1 VGKYNLRLISI
12 RSEKQIMKSLI
23 ILSTLI
29 ITLGFVGTTYAQNS
43 GGVDIEG
50 SWYLGEGLKNGDYF
64 EYTLCEIDLNAC
76 SPIELK
82 IWIKGDTQNV
92 SETLWD
98 AQILVIDGDK
108 TIKGSWG
115 LGKTVPTP
123 ILFDD
128 DLSDYAV
135 AFKSSIA
142 WLSSYAT
149 SNEKDR
155 IHGPQEFKS
164 TSWGALG
171 PVGGGLESYLI
182 PSRVESII
190 IPDRTTDSI
199 VLGWYNNNDNEIWI
213 VDDFPFPVKALTFA
227 GINSDSVPVMFEF
240 NLTQYKE
247 GITDDPFENIAE
259 TIQKSELLQC
269 NKEFFDYTSGRISTN
284 TYSMMIQYNYAP
296 ESPVKGCDM
305 DWKINFYNKYNDMEI
320 LDQVN
325 YDIWIVDED
334 NNKLYS
340 YAESIGKEKL
350 FNAFG
355 QVEHLLS
362 VEKSGLVRYAIFVY
376 GLGPEEQID
385 DELSGYA
392 IIEIPVEDNQL
403 LKENI
408 NEVSTSIPEWIKNN
422 AKWWAEGAINDDAF
436 IQGIGFLIKEG
447 TISVESTSQ
456 NENDSKEIPEWIKN
470 NAKWWAEGA
479 INDDAFIQ
487 GIEFLVKAGVIP
499 V

>member
-1 VGKYNLRLISI
+1 LKSI
-12 RSEKQIMKSLI
+12 TILFTLI
-23 ILSTLI
+23 IL
-29 ITLGFVGTTYAQNS
+29 GFTGTAYAQSS
-43 GGVDIEG
+43 GGVNVDG
-50 SWYLGEGLKNGDYF
+50 TWYLGEGLKKGDYF
-64 EYTLCEIDLNAC
+64 EYTLCEIDLNSC

-142 WLSSYAT
+142 WLSSFAT

-164 TSWGALG
+164 ASWGALG

-182 PSRVESII
+182 PSRAESITT
-190 IPDRTTDSI
+190 PEGTTDSI
-199 VLGWYNNNDNEIWI
+199 VLGWYNGNDNEIWI

-227 GINSDSVPVMFEF
+227 GTNSDSAPVMFEF
-240 NLTQYKE
+240 NLTGYKE
-247 GITDDPFENIAE
+247 NITEDPFENITE

-269 NKEFFDYTSGRISTN
+269 DNEFSEYTSDRISTN
-284 TYSMMIQYNYAP
+284 TYSMMIQYNYSP
-296 ESPVKGCDM
+296 KSPVYGCDI
-305 DWKINFYNKYNDMEI
+305 DWKINFYSKYNDKEI

-325 YDIWIVDED
+325 YDIWIVNED
-334 NNKLYS
+334 NTKIYS

-350 FNAFG
+350 FNPFG
-355 QVEHLLS
+355 QVEHLIP
-362 VEKSGLVRYAIFVY
+362 VEKSGMVRYAIFVH
-376 GLGPEEQID
+376 GLGPEEQVD
-385 DELSGYA
+385 NELSGYG
-392 IIEIPVEDNQL
+392 IIEIPVEENPL
-403 LKENI
+403 LEDTS
-408 NEVSTSIPEWIKNN
+408 NETKKSIPEWIKNN
-422 AKWWAEGAINDDAF
+422 AKWWSEGLIDDDAF
-436 IQGIGFLIKEG
+436 VQGIGFLIKEG

-456 NENDSKEIPEWIKN
+456 GEKESKEIPEWIKN
-470 NAKWWAEGA
+470 NAKWWSEGL
-479 INDDAFIQ
+479 IDDDAFVQ
-487 GIEFLVKAGVIP
+487 GIEFLVKEGIIQV
-499 V
+499 

>member
-1 VGKYNLRLISI
+1 
-12 RSEKQIMKSLI
+12 MKSI
-23 ILSTLI
+23 ILLSTLI
-29 ITLGFVGTTYAQNS
+29 ILGFTSIAYAQSS
-43 GGVDIEG
+43 GGVNVDG
-50 SWYLGEGLKNGDYF
+50 TWYLGEGLKKGDYF

-98 AQILVIDGDK
+98 AQILVIDGEK

-155 IHGPQEFKS
+155 IHGPQEFKD

-171 PVGGGLESYLI
+171 PVGGGLESHLI
-182 PSRVESII
+182 PSRVESIT
-190 IPDRTTDSI
+190 IPQGTVDSI
-199 VLGWYNNNDNEIWI
+199 VLGWYNDNDNEIWI
-213 VDDFPFPVKALTFA
+213 VDNFPFPVKALTYA

-240 NLTQYKE
+240 NLTEYKE
-247 GITDDPFENIAE
+247 NIADDPFENITE
-259 TIQKSELLQC
+259 TIQKSELLKC
-269 NKEFFDYTSGRISTN
+269 NKEFFDYTSKRISTN
-284 TYSMMIQYNYAP
+284 TYSMMIQYNYSP
-296 ESPVKGCDM
+296 ESPVHGCDI
-305 DWKINFYNKYNDMEI
+305 DWKINFFSKFNDMEI

-325 YDIWIVDED
+325 YDIWIVDEND
-334 NNKLYS
+334 NKLYS

-362 VEKSGLVRYAIFVY
+362 VEQSGLVRYAIFVH
-376 GLGPEEQID
+376 GLGPEEQVD
-385 DELSGYA
+385 GELGGYA
-392 IIEIPVEDNQL
+392 IIEVPVEDNIL
-403 LKENI
+403 LKETIDETN
-408 NEVSTSIPEWIKNN
+408 TPIPEWIKNN
-422 AKWWAEGAINDDAF
+422 AKWWAEG
-436 IQGIGFLIKEG
+436 
-447 TISVESTSQ
+447 V
-456 NENDSKEIPEWIKN
+456 
-470 NAKWWAEGA
+470 

>member
-1 VGKYNLRLISI
+1 
-12 RSEKQIMKSLI
+12 MKSII
-23 ILSTLI
+23 ILFTLI
-29 ITLGFVGTTYAQNS
+29 LTLGFAGTAYAQSS
-43 GGVDIEG
+43 GGVDVDG
-50 SWYLGEGLKNGDYF
+50 TWYLGEGLKEGDYF

-76 SPIELK
+76 SEIELK
-82 IWIKGDTQNV
+82 IWIKGEITNV

-98 AQILVIDGDK
+98 AEIIVIDSSK

-164 TSWGALG
+164 ASWGALG
-171 PVGGGLESYLI
+171 PVGGGLESHLI
-182 PSRVESII
+182 PSRVKSITLS
-190 IPDRTTDSI
+190 DRTTDAI

-213 VDDFPFPVKALTFA
+213 VDNFPFPVKALTFA
-227 GINSDSVPVMFEF
+227 GINSDSPPVMFEF
-240 NLTQYKE
+240 SLTQYKE
-247 GITDDPFENIAE
+247 NITESPFANIVE
-259 TIQKSELLQC
+259 TIQKSDSLNC
-269 NKEFFDYTSGRISTN
+269 KKEFFDYDSDRVSTN
-284 TYSMMIQYNYAP
+284 TYSMMIQYNFSP
-296 ESPVKGCDM
+296 ESPMKGCDM
-305 DWKINFYNKYNDMEI
+305 DWKINFYSKYNDMEI

-325 YDIWIVDED
+325 YDIWVVDE
-334 NNKLYS
+334 NNNRLYS

-350 FNAFG
+350 FNEFG
-355 QVEHLLS
+355 QVEHVLP
-362 VEKSGLVRYAIFVY
+362 VEQSGVVRYAIFVH
-376 GLGPEEQID
+376 GLGPEKQVNA
-385 DELSGYA
+385 ELGGYA
-392 IIEIPVEDNQL
+392 IIEVHVEENPL
-403 LKENI
+403 LKETI
-408 NEVSTSIPEWIKNN
+408 KETTAIPEWIKNN
-422 AKWWAEGAINDDAF
+422 AGWWADGAINDDAF
-436 IQGIGFLIKEG
+436 IQGIGFLIKQG

-456 NENDSKEIPEWIKN
+456 SENNSSEIPEWIKN
-470 NAKWWAEGA
+470 NAGWWADGA

-487 GIEFLVKAGVIP
+487 GIEFLVKEGIIP

>member
-1 VGKYNLRLISI
+1 MK
-12 RSEKQIMKSLI
+12 KIMKTLTVLSALI
-23 ILSTLI
+23 IL
-29 ITLGFVGTTYAQNS
+29 GFAGTAYAQNS
-43 GGVDIEG
+43 GGVDVDG
-50 SWYLGEGLKNGDYF
+50 TWYLGEGLKNGDYF
-64 EYTLCEIDLNAC
+64 EYTLCEIDLNGC
-76 SPIELK
+76 EPIELK
-82 IWIKGDTQNV
+82 IWIKGDTQNI

-98 AQILVIDGDK
+98 AQILVIDGEK

-164 TSWGALG
+164 ASWGALG

-182 PSRVESII
+182 PSRVESIT

-199 VLGWYNNNDNEIWI
+199 VLGWYNDNDNEIWI
-213 VDDFPFPVKALTFA
+213 VDNFPFPVKALTYA
-227 GINSDSVPVMFEF
+227 GINSETVPVMFEF

-247 GITDDPFENIAE
+247 NIVDNPFENITE

-269 NKEFFDYTSGRISTN
+269 DNKFFDYTSDRVSTN
-284 TYSMMIQYNYAP
+284 TYSMMIQYNY
-296 ESPVKGCDM
+296 SPQEPVHGCDM

-325 YDIWIVDED
+325 YDIWIVDEN
-334 NNKLYS
+334 NNKIYS

-350 FNAFG
+350 FNQFG
-355 QVEHLLS
+355 QVDHLIP
-362 VEKSGLVRYAIFVY
+362 VEKSGLVRYAIFVH
-376 GLGPEEQID
+376 GLGPEYQVNG
-385 DELSGYA
+385 ELSGYA
-392 IIEIPVEDNQL
+392 IIEVPVEENPL
-403 LKENI
+403 LKEI
-408 NEVSTSIPEWIKNN
+408 VDEPKASIPEWIKNN
-422 AKWWAEGAINDDAF
+422 AKWWADGAIDDEAF
-436 IQGIGFLIKEG
+436 VQGISFLIKEG

-456 NENDSKEIPEWIKN
+456 GENDSQEIPEWIKN
-470 NAKWWAEGA
+470 NAKWWSEGA
-479 INDDAFIQ
+479 IDDTAFIQ
-487 GIEFLVKAGVIP
+487 GIEFLVREGIIQV
-499 V
+499 

>member
-1 VGKYNLRLISI
+1 
-12 RSEKQIMKSLI
+12 M
-23 ILSTLI
+23 ILSVLI
-29 ITLGFVGTTYAQNS
+29 MTFGFASTTYAQSS
-43 GGVDIEG
+43 GGVDVDG
-50 SWYLGEGLKNGDYF
+50 TWYLGEGLNKGDYF

-82 IWIKGDTQNV
+82 IWIKGDAQNI

-164 TSWGALG
+164 ASWGALG
-171 PVGGGLESYLI
+171 PVGGGLDSHLI
-182 PSRVESII
+182 PNRVESITI
-190 IPDRTTDSI
+190 QDTTTDSI
-199 VLGWYNNNDNEIWI
+199 VLGWYNDNDNEIWI
-213 VDDFPFPVKALTFA
+213 VDNFPFPVKALTYA
-227 GINSDSVPVMFEF
+227 GINSDTVPVMFEF

-247 GITDDPFENIAE
+247 NIADDPFENITE

-269 NKEFFDYTSGRISTN
+269 DTEFFDYTSDRISTN
-284 TYSMMIQYNYAP
+284 TYSMMIQYNHSP
-296 ESPVKGCDM
+296 EYPVHGCDM
-305 DWKINFYNKYNDMEI
+305 DWKINFYSKYNDMEI

-334 NNKLYS
+334 NNKIHS
-340 YAESIGKEKL
+340 YAESIGKKKL
-350 FNAFG
+350 FNQFG
-355 QVEHLLS
+355 QVEHLLP
-362 VEKSGLVRYAIFVY
+362 VEQSGLVRYAIFVH
-376 GLGPEEQID
+376 GLGPEDQVNS
-385 DELSGYA
+385 ELRGYS
-392 IIEIPVEDNQL
+392 IIEVPVEENPL
-403 LKENI
+403 LKETI
-408 NEVSTSIPEWIKNN
+408 DKTSTPIPEWIKNN
-422 AKWWAEGAINDDAF
+422 AKWWSEGAIDDKAF
-436 IQGIGFLIKEG
+436 
-447 TISVESTSQ
+447 V
-456 NENDSKEIPEWIKN
+456 
-470 NAKWWAEGA
+470 
-479 INDDAFIQ
+479 Q
-487 GIEFLVKAGVIP
+487 GIEFLVKEGIISI
-499 V
+499 

>member
-1 VGKYNLRLISI
+1 
-12 RSEKQIMKSLI
+12 MKNII
-23 ILSTLI
+23 ILSALI
-29 ITLGFVGTTYAQNS
+29 ITFGLTSTAYAQNS
-43 GGVDIEG
+43 GGVDMDG
-50 SWYLGEGLKNGDYF
+50 TWYLGEGLKDGDYF
-64 EYTLCEIDLNAC
+64 EYTLCEINLNGC

-82 IWIKGDTQNV
+82 IWINGDTQNV
-92 SETLWD
+92 SETLWNV
-98 AQILVIDGDK
+98 QILVIDGDK

-171 PVGGGLESYLI
+171 PVGGGLESHLI
-182 PSRVESII
+182 PSRIESITI
-190 IPDRTTDSI
+190 SEETTDSI

-213 VDDFPFPVKALTFA
+213 VDNFPFPVKALTYA
-227 GINSDSVPVMFEF
+227 GINSDAVPVMFEF

-247 GITDDPFENIAE
+247 NITDDPFENITE

-269 NKEFFDYTSGRISTN
+269 DTEFFDYTSDRVSTN
-284 TYSMMIQYNYAP
+284 TYSMMIQYNYSP
-296 ESPVKGCDM
+296 EYPVHGCDM
-305 DWKINFYNKYNDMEI
+305 DWKINFYSKYNDMEI

-334 NNKLYS
+334 NNKIHS

-350 FNAFG
+350 FNQFG
-355 QVEHLLS
+355 QVEHLLP
-362 VEKSGLVRYAIFVY
+362 VEQSGLVRYSIFVH
-376 GLGPEEQID
+376 GLGPEDQVNS
-385 DELSGYA
+385 ELSGYA
-392 IIEIPVEDNQL
+392 IIEVPVEKNPL
-403 LKENI
+403 LKETSD
-408 NEVSTSIPEWIKNN
+408 ETSTPVPGWIKSN
-422 AKWWAEGAINDDAF
+422 AKWWSEGAIDDETF
-436 IQGIGFLIKEG
+436 VQGIAYLIKEG

-456 NENDSKEIPEWIKN
+456 SENNSQEIPEWVKS
-470 NAKWWAEGA
+470 NAKWWSEGA
-479 INDDAFIQ
+479 IDDETFVQ
-487 GIEFLVKAGVIP
+487 GIEFLVKEGIIP
-499 V
+499 I